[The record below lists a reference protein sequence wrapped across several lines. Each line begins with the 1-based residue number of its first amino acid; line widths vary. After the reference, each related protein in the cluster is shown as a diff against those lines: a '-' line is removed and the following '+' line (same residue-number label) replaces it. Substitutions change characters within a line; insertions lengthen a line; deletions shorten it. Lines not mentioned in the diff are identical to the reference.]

1 MVKNPPAN
9 ARERRHEF
17 DPWVGK
23 IPWSRKWQ
31 PTPVLLPAEFDGQRS
46 RMGHRPWGHKEWG
59 MTAQHRG
66 QVGREGAE

>member
-9 ARERRHEF
+9 PRERRHEF

-31 PTPVLLPAEFDGQRS
+31 STPVLLPAEFDGQRS
-46 RMGHRPWGHKEWG
+46 PMGHSPWGHKESG
-59 MTAQHRG
+59 MTAQHTGAGGKRRG
-66 QVGREGAE
+66 